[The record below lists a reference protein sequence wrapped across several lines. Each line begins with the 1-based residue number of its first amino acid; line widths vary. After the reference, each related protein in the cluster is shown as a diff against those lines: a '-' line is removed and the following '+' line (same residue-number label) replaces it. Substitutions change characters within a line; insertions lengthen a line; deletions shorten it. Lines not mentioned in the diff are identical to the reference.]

1 MLKKCPFRICVDS
14 REQLPFSFVG
24 LSMPIKGKTQEVEVE
39 TVETCLGNDGG
50 DYMVEGI
57 DDVRIERK
65 GLADAYSSI
74 GNRDAFK
81 TQIEYMHF
89 AFRFSAV
96 VIEASWA
103 EVCNP
108 LLFDPF
114 WKSKLHP
121 QSVIQSIASWSIRY
135 PRVHWLAPGSR
146 REAEVAT
153 FDLLRQA
160 HRHSVESAK

>member
-103 EVCNP
+103 EVCNQSKFATP
-108 LLFDPF
+108 LE
-114 WKSKLHP
+114 WKGELDRHP
-121 QSVIQSIASWSIRY
+121 QLMLIA
-135 PRVHWLAPGSR
+135 
-146 REAEVAT
+146 EK
-153 FDLLRQA
+153 D
-160 HRHSVESAK
+160 ESEFQILCPNGR